1 MSLAIKLHKVQ
12 IRSGSERR
20 IHMDRRKD
28 KRIGAVDD
36 RRTLNDRRSL

>member
-28 KRIGAVDD
+28 KRIGVKDD
-36 RRTLNDRRSL
+36 RRTLEERRTF

>member
-1 MSLAIKLHKVQ
+1 MGLADNIHRVQ

-28 KRIGAVDD
+28 QRIGAVVDRRILDD
-36 RRTLNDRRSL
+36 RRTH